1 MGFLKNIFFVA
12 LLFSFRSLFSEVVVF
27 NSGKYQVNLL
37 ELYTSQGCSSCP
49 PADRFLTHLKGDPDL
64 WRKFIPLGFHVDYWN
79 WIGFKDVYSTK
90 MNTERQKNYFR
101 GGKIKA
107 VYTPGFILNA
117 EEIRS
122 WIELNKIKKANFIK
136 VGNLRGEIVKKNLV
150 IQFENLKQF
159 KDLFVNV
166 SVLGFDIVTS
176 VDAGENANK
185 VLSNDFVVLSFLK
198 KPFDE
203 REKISLADFK
213 PDFKYKGESLRVPP
227 RLALVFWL
235 SDADGHSYFQASGG
249 FLPKRF
255 F

>member
-1 MGFLKNIFFVA
+1 MGFLKSSVLVM
-12 LLFSFRSLFSEVVVF
+12 LLFGFLSLSSEALVF

-49 PADRFLTHLKGDPDL
+49 PADRFLTHLKDDPDL
-64 WRKFIPLGFHVDYWN
+64 WHKFVPIGFHVDYWN
-79 WIGFKDVYSTK
+79 WIGFEDVYSTK
-90 MNTERQKNYFR
+90 ANTERQKNYLR

-117 EEIRS
+117 REVRS
-122 WIELNKIKKANFIK
+122 WVELNKIRRSNFIK

-159 KDLFVNV
+159 KGLFINV
-166 SVLGFDIVTS
+166 SVLGFDIVTP

-198 KPFDE
+198 KPFDK

-213 PDFKYKGESLRVPP
+213 PDLNPKREFLSIP

-235 SDADGHSYFQASGG
+235 SDAKGYNYFQASGG
-249 FLPKRF
+249 FLPKKLF
-255 F
+255 